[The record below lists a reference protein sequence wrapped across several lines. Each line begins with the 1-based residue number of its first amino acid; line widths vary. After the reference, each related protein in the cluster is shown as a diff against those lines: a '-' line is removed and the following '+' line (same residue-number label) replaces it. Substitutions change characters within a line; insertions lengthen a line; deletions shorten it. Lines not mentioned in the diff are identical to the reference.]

1 MQKKSAAITIIYIAL
16 GAVWLSLGSHW
27 VERLDERTPGED
39 MSFLLDYKNII
50 RRLFY
55 WTKLGRQKRW

>member
-1 MQKKSAAITIIYIAL
+1 MHNMQKKSAAITIIYIAL

-39 MSFLLDYKNII
+39 MSFL
-50 RRLFY
+50 
-55 WTKLGRQKRW
+55 